1 MGNIG
6 ILKKISFLYGLA
18 HLFFSVNYTRI
29 IGFSDEVI
37 FNMDVNELQ
46 PVAGKDHEAITLNT
60 PTARCLQLLLESNGN
75 IISRDE
81 FLSAVWKERG
91 VVVSQN
97 TFYQNISLL
106 RKSLLRAGLTQDVVV
121 TVRQRGFV
129 IATGTVI
136 RQVTLQ
142 NEFNSAQPLST
153 DASMRIIN
161 DKYIARIDDAEVQNS
176 VRKTFRI
183 NGLTSRQ
190 LSWWTFIIV
199 AIMAIINII
208 FLCFKYF

>member
-1 MGNIG
+1 MTFN
-6 ILKKISFLYGLA
+6 SY
-18 HLFFSVNYTRI
+18 I
-29 IGFSDEVI
+29 INDEVI
-37 FNMDVNELQ
+37 FNMDGNELQ

-161 DKYIARIDDAEVQNS
+161 DKYIAKIDDAEVQNS

>member
-1 MGNIG
+1 MTFN
-6 ILKKISFLYGLA
+6 SY
-18 HLFFSVNYTRI
+18 I
-29 IGFSDEVI
+29 INDEVI

-161 DKYIARIDDAEVQNS
+161 DKYIAKIDDAEVQNS

-199 AIMAIINII
+199 AIMSIINII

>member
-1 MGNIG
+1 MTFN
-6 ILKKISFLYGLA
+6 SY
-18 HLFFSVNYTRI
+18 I
-29 IGFSDEVI
+29 INDEVI

-161 DKYIARIDDAEVQNS
+161 DKYIAKTDDAEVQNS

>member
-1 MGNIG
+1 MTFN
-6 ILKKISFLYGLA
+6 SY
-18 HLFFSVNYTRI
+18 I
-29 IGFSDEVI
+29 INDEVI

-81 FLSAVWKERG
+81 FLSAVWEERG

-153 DASMRIIN
+153 DVSMRIIN
-161 DKYIARIDDAEVQNS
+161 DKYIAKIDDAEVQNS
-176 VRKTFRI
+176 VRKIFRI

>member
-1 MGNIG
+1 MTFN
-6 ILKKISFLYGLA
+6 SY
-18 HLFFSVNYTRI
+18 I
-29 IGFSDEVI
+29 INDEVI

-176 VRKTFRI
+176 VWKTFRI

>member
-1 MGNIG
+1 MTFN
-6 ILKKISFLYGLA
+6 SY
-18 HLFFSVNYTRI
+18 I
-29 IGFSDEVI
+29 INVEVI

-161 DKYIARIDDAEVQNS
+161 DKYIAKIDDAEVQNS

>member
-1 MGNIG
+1 MTFN
-6 ILKKISFLYGLA
+6 SY
-18 HLFFSVNYTRI
+18 I
-29 IGFSDEVI
+29 INDEVI

-161 DKYIARIDDAEVQNS
+161 DKYIAEIDDAEVQNS

>member
-1 MGNIG
+1 MTFN
-6 ILKKISFLYGLA
+6 SY
-18 HLFFSVNYTRI
+18 I
-29 IGFSDEVI
+29 INDEVI

-199 AIMAIINII
+199 AIMAIINNFFMLQI
-208 FLCFKYF
+208 FLISIEV

>member
-1 MGNIG
+1 MTFN
-6 ILKKISFLYGLA
+6 SY
-18 HLFFSVNYTRI
+18 I
-29 IGFSDEVI
+29 INDEVV

-46 PVAGKDHEAITLNT
+46 PVAGNGHEAITLNA

-81 FLSAVWKERG
+81 FLSAVWEERG

-136 RQVTLQ
+136 RQVSLQ
-142 NEFNSAQPLST
+142 NEFNSTQPLST
-153 DASMRIIN
+153 EANMRMIN
-161 DKYIARIDDAEVQNS
+161 DKYIPKIDDAVIHNNM
-176 VRKTFRI
+176 KKCFKLK
-183 NGLTSRQ
+183 GLTSQQ
-190 LSWWTFIIV
+190 LSLWTFIIV
-199 AIMAIINII
+199 AIMAIINIL
-208 FLCFKYF
+208 FLCFKYI

>member
-1 MGNIG
+1 MTFN
-6 ILKKISFLYGLA
+6 SY
-18 HLFFSVNYTRI
+18 I
-29 IGFSDEVI
+29 INDEVI

-46 PVAGKDHEAITLNT
+46 PVAGKDYEAITLNT

-161 DKYIARIDDAEVQNS
+161 DKYIAKIDDAEVQNS

-199 AIMAIINII
+199 AIMAIINMI
-208 FLCFKYF
+208 FLCFRYF

>member
-1 MGNIG
+1 MTFN
-6 ILKKISFLYGLA
+6 SY
-18 HLFFSVNYTRI
+18 I
-29 IGFSDEVI
+29 INDEVI

-161 DKYIARIDDAEVQNS
+161 DKYIARIDDAEVQNR

>member
-1 MGNIG
+1 MTFN
-6 ILKKISFLYGLA
+6 SY
-18 HLFFSVNYTRI
+18 I
-29 IGFSDEVI
+29 INDEVI
-37 FNMDVNELQ
+37 FNMDVNELK

-161 DKYIARIDDAEVQNS
+161 DKYIAKIDDAEVQNS

>member
-1 MGNIG
+1 MTFN
-6 ILKKISFLYGLA
+6 SY
-18 HLFFSVNYTRI
+18 I
-29 IGFSDEVI
+29 INDEVI

-46 PVAGKDHEAITLNT
+46 LVAGKDHEAITLNT

-161 DKYIARIDDAEVQNS
+161 DKYIAKIDDAEVQNS

>member
-1 MGNIG
+1 MTFN
-6 ILKKISFLYGLA
+6 SY
-18 HLFFSVNYTRI
+18 I
-29 IGFSDEVI
+29 INDEVI

-161 DKYIARIDDAEVQNS
+161 DKYIAKIDDAEVQNS

-208 FLCFKYF
+208 FLCIKYF

>member
-1 MGNIG
+1 MTFNP
-6 ILKKISFLYGLA
+6 Y
-18 HLFFSVNYTRI
+18 I
-29 IGFSDEVI
+29 INDEVI

-161 DKYIARIDDAEVQNS
+161 DKYIAKIDDAEVQNS

>member
-1 MGNIG
+1 MTFN
-6 ILKKISFLYGLA
+6 SY
-18 HLFFSVNYTRI
+18 I
-29 IGFSDEVI
+29 INDEVI

-161 DKYIARIDDAEVQNS
+161 DKYIAKIDDAEVQNS

-190 LSWWTFIIV
+190 LSCWTFIIV

>member
-1 MGNIG
+1 MTFN
-6 ILKKISFLYGLA
+6 SY
-18 HLFFSVNYTRI
+18 I
-29 IGFSDEVI
+29 INDEVI

-176 VRKTFRI
+176 VRQTFRI

>member
-1 MGNIG
+1 MTFN
-6 ILKKISFLYGLA
+6 SY
-18 HLFFSVNYTRI
+18 I
-29 IGFSDEVI
+29 INDEVI

-161 DKYIARIDDAEVQNS
+161 DKYIAKIDDAEVKNR

>member
-1 MGNIG
+1 MTFN
-6 ILKKISFLYGLA
+6 SY
-18 HLFFSVNYTRI
+18 I
-29 IGFSDEVI
+29 INDEVI

-46 PVAGKDHEAITLNT
+46 PVAGKDYEAITLNT

-161 DKYIARIDDAEVQNS
+161 DKYIAKIDDAEVQNS

-190 LSWWTFIIV
+190 LSWWFFIIV
-199 AIMAIINII
+199 AIMAIINMI

>member
-1 MGNIG
+1 MTFN
-6 ILKKISFLYGLA
+6 SY
-18 HLFFSVNYTRI
+18 I
-29 IGFSDEVI
+29 INDEVI

-161 DKYIARIDDAEVQNS
+161 DKYIAKIDDAEVQNS

-190 LSWWTFIIV
+190 LSWWIFIIV

>member
-1 MGNIG
+1 MTFN
-6 ILKKISFLYGLA
+6 SY
-18 HLFFSVNYTRI
+18 I
-29 IGFSDEVI
+29 INDEVI

-81 FLSAVWKERG
+81 FLSAVWEERG

-153 DASMRIIN
+153 DVSMRIIN
-161 DKYIARIDDAEVQNS
+161 DKYIDRIDDAEVQNS

-183 NGLTSRQ
+183 NGLTSLQ

>member
-1 MGNIG
+1 MTFN
-6 ILKKISFLYGLA
+6 SY
-18 HLFFSVNYTRI
+18 I
-29 IGFSDEVI
+29 INDEVI

-75 IISRDE
+75 IISRDQ
-81 FLSAVWKERG
+81 FLSAVWEERG

-153 DASMRIIN
+153 DVSMRIIN
-161 DKYIARIDDAEVQNS
+161 DKYIAKIDDTEVQNS

-183 NGLTSRQ
+183 NGLTSLQ

>member
-1 MGNIG
+1 MTFN
-6 ILKKISFLYGLA
+6 SY
-18 HLFFSVNYTRI
+18 I
-29 IGFSDEVI
+29 INDEVV

-46 PVAGKDHEAITLNT
+46 PIAGKDHDTITLNA

-81 FLSAVWKERG
+81 FLSAVWEERG

-153 DASMRIIN
+153 DVSMRIIN
-161 DKYIARIDDAEVQNS
+161 DKYIAKIDDTEVQNS

-183 NGLTSRQ
+183 NGLTSLQ

>member
-1 MGNIG
+1 MTFN
-6 ILKKISFLYGLA
+6 SY
-18 HLFFSVNYTRI
+18 I
-29 IGFSDEVI
+29 INDEVI

-153 DASMRIIN
+153 DASMRTIN

>member
-1 MGNIG
+1 MTFN
-6 ILKKISFLYGLA
+6 SY
-18 HLFFSVNYTRI
+18 I
-29 IGFSDEVI
+29 INDEVI

-60 PTARCLQLLLESNGN
+60 PTARCFQLLLESNGN

-161 DKYIARIDDAEVQNS
+161 DKYIAKIDDAEVQNS

>member
-1 MGNIG
+1 MTFN
-6 ILKKISFLYGLA
+6 SY
-18 HLFFSVNYTRI
+18 I
-29 IGFSDEVI
+29 INDEVI

-161 DKYIARIDDAEVQNS
+161 DKYIAKIDDAEVLNS

>member
-1 MGNIG
+1 MTFN
-6 ILKKISFLYGLA
+6 SY
-18 HLFFSVNYTRI
+18 I
-29 IGFSDEVI
+29 INDEVI

-161 DKYIARIDDAEVQNS
+161 DKYIAKIDDAEVQNS
-176 VRKTFRI
+176 VKKNFQDQWVNFTTTI
-183 NGLTSRQ
+183 MVDLYYCSHNGHNQYNFFMLQ
-190 LSWWTFIIV
+190 
-199 AIMAIINII
+199 I
-208 FLCFKYF
+208 FLISIEV

>member
-1 MGNIG
+1 MTFN
-6 ILKKISFLYGLA
+6 SY
-18 HLFFSVNYTRI
+18 I
-29 IGFSDEVI
+29 INDEVI

-208 FLCFKYF
+208 FYASNIFDFY

>member
-1 MGNIG
+1 MTFN
-6 ILKKISFLYGLA
+6 SY
-18 HLFFSVNYTRI
+18 I
-29 IGFSDEVI
+29 INDEVI

-161 DKYIARIDDAEVQNS
+161 DKYIAKIDDAEVQNS
-176 VRKTFRI
+176 VMKTFRI

>member
-1 MGNIG
+1 MTFN
-6 ILKKISFLYGLA
+6 SY
-18 HLFFSVNYTRI
+18 I
-29 IGFSDEVI
+29 INDEVI

-161 DKYIARIDDAEVQNS
+161 DKYIAKIDDAEVQNI

>member
-1 MGNIG
+1 MTFN
-6 ILKKISFLYGLA
+6 SY
-18 HLFFSVNYTRI
+18 I
-29 IGFSDEVI
+29 INDEVI

-142 NEFNSAQPLST
+142 NEFNSAQPLSI

-161 DKYIARIDDAEVQNS
+161 DKYIAKIDDAEVQNS

>member
-1 MGNIG
+1 MTFN
-6 ILKKISFLYGLA
+6 SY
-18 HLFFSVNYTRI
+18 I
-29 IGFSDEVI
+29 INDEVI

-161 DKYIARIDDAEVQNS
+161 DKYIAKIDDAEVQNS

-199 AIMAIINII
+199 AKMAIIKII

>member
-1 MGNIG
+1 MTFN
-6 ILKKISFLYGLA
+6 SY
-18 HLFFSVNYTRI
+18 I
-29 IGFSDEVI
+29 INDEVI

-46 PVAGKDHEAITLNT
+46 PVVGKDHEAITLNT

-161 DKYIARIDDAEVQNS
+161 DKYIAKIDDAEVQNS

>member
-1 MGNIG
+1 MTFN
-6 ILKKISFLYGLA
+6 SY
-18 HLFFSVNYTRI
+18 I
-29 IGFSDEVI
+29 INDEVI

-208 FLCFKYF
+208 FMLQIFLISIEV

>member
-1 MGNIG
+1 MTFN
-6 ILKKISFLYGLA
+6 SY
-18 HLFFSVNYTRI
+18 I
-29 IGFSDEVI
+29 INDEVI

-161 DKYIARIDDAEVQNS
+161 DKYIAKIDDAEVQNS

-199 AIMAIINII
+199 AKMAIINII